1 VSLSLVAAV
10 NSDVG
15 LVREGNE
22 DSAFVGPRLIAV
34 ADGMGGHA
42 AGEVASRVAI
52 DYLMPLDEDVAGAD
66 ILGAL
71 REALEEANAHL
82 RDMVAKDARL
92 EGMGTTVTALLSSG
106 RRLGL
111 VHIGDSRAYL
121 LRDGK
126 LDRITRD
133 HTYVQELVDAGQITE
148 DEVATHPQRSLI
160 LRALQGHEP
169 IEPDL
174 RVREAVL
181 GDRYLLCSDGLTG
194 VVSDTTLKEVLAGT
208 PGVRD
213 AVERLV
219 ALALKGG
226 GPDNVT
232 VVVADV
238 VEHGQQTTPELAGA
252 AAESNA
258 RPSATARMSA
268 AGRAAL
274 TRARRAVPPATDT
287 DTPGGTGTADA
298 TGTAGA
304 TGTPAATP
312 RPAWRT
318 RLLRP
323 LVAVPIVVLVLAVAV
338 GLGTV
343 AYLRSQ
349 WYVGVDAGKVTVF
362 RGVPGSFVGL
372 HLSSVQSHLDP
383 VEDYIDGEQMRLAE
397 GITTGS
403 RSGAEAI
410 IAALK
415 HKATPLAPSVTPTGT
430 AVTPVTPVPAS
441 PAPPRPPGP
450 IVSTAGSPGP

>member
-1 VSLSLVAAV
+1 MSLSLVAAV

-126 LDRITRD
+126 FDRITRD

-252 AAESNA
+252 AAESSA

-268 AGRAAL
+268 AGRAAQ

-287 DTPGGTGTADA
+287 DTPGGTGTA
-298 TGTAGA
+298 GA

-312 RPAWRT
+312 RPAWRA

-383 VEDYIDGEQMRLAE
+383 VEDYVDGEQMRLAE

-403 RSGAEAI
+403 RSGAVAI

-415 HKATPLAPSVTPTGT
+415 HKATPLAPSVPPTGT